1 AHRPHGR
8 AGHRPGT
15 GRAAAA
21 GPRLRRW
28 RRRPGLVRVRAAD
41 HGRLGR
47 AGLLHEAGQPHGQRR
62 KHPLLHG
69 ARRGRA
75 DPGGLVDDRLR
86 PAGEHRL
93 GRPLAG
99 GGHPGAQRHRRA
111 VPGLCLPLRQ
121 GDRGGAAEQLRR
133 PAGHRGRV
141 PALRRRRARPAEAGR
156 PGAGPG
162 GIPAAGSGAGAGS
175 AAAIPLTPAPLPR
188 GSFPMHVL
196 QDLVARHKQGIP
208 CGVTSICSAH
218 PIVIEASLRHA
229 QRAGLPFVLFE
240 ATCNQVNQDGG
251 YTGMTPADFV
261 AFVHGIA
268 AKVGFDPA
276 RIVLGGDHL
285 GPNPWTALDPEQA
298 MAKAEVMVAAYVA
311 AGFRKIHLD
320 CSMACA
326 GDPEPLPEAEI
337 VRRAVRLCQA
347 AEAAWRQAGGE
358 APVYVIGTEV
368 PVPGGATEAIEGL
381 AVTTPAAAL
390 ATIQAHRDA
399 FLAAGLEAAWERVIA
414 SVVQPGVE
422 FDHHQV
428 VDYVPEKAA
437 ALSQAIE
444 SVPGMVFEAH
454 STDYQ
459 TRNALAALVR

>member
-1 AHRPHGR
+1 
-8 AGHRPGT
+8 
-15 GRAAAA
+15 
-21 GPRLRRW
+21 
-28 RRRPGLVRVRAAD
+28 
-41 HGRLGR
+41 
-47 AGLLHEAGQPHGQRR
+47 
-62 KHPLLHG
+62 
-69 ARRGRA
+69 
-75 DPGGLVDDRLR
+75 
-86 PAGEHRL
+86 
-93 GRPLAG
+93 
-99 GGHPGAQRHRRA
+99 
-111 VPGLCLPLRQ
+111 
-121 GDRGGAAEQLRR
+121 
-133 PAGHRGRV
+133 
-141 PALRRRRARPAEAGR
+141 
-156 PGAGPG
+156 
-162 GIPAAGSGAGAGS
+162 
-175 AAAIPLTPAPLPR
+175 
-188 GSFPMHVL
+188 MHVL

-368 PVPGGATEAIEGL
+368 PVPGGSTEAIEGL

-459 TRNALAALVR
+459 TRNALAALVRDHFAILKVGPGLTFALREALWALDAIEREWIAPDARAELRETALDRMRAEPKYWQRYYHSRGQQLTVDLNYSLSDRIRYYWPDPAIEASRQRLFANLRANPAPISLVGQYLPRALAELRDGLAGNDPHDLAVAHVISVLNDYHFACSIANDH